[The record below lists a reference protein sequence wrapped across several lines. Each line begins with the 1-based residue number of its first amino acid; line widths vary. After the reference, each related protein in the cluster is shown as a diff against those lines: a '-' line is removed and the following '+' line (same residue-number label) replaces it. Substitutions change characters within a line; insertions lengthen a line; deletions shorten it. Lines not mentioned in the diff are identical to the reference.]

1 MNAELAI
8 LAGGLA
14 TRLGERARTVPKSLV
29 SVHGRPF
36 IAWQLERIRDS
47 GFASVVLC
55 VGHLAEQIEAV
66 VGDGSAFGV
75 RVEYSHDGG
84 HLLGTGGALL
94 NALPRLAPCFVVT
107 YGDSYLPFDYRAP
120 LRDLLL
126 HPEAEGCLAVHPNK
140 NRWDS
145 SNTRVAGDHV
155 LEYRKNGEGFDYI
168 DYGALALRGAVL
180 AAEPAGAFGLDR
192 VQTKLAARGTLRAF
206 IASERF
212 YEIGSEVGFSDF
224 EAYLS
229 SVRAAY

>member
-29 SVHGRPF
+29 SVQGRPF
-36 IAWQLERIRDS
+36 IAWQLERVRDS

-55 VGHLAEQIEAV
+55 VGHLAAQIEDV

-75 RVEYSHDGG
+75 HVEYSHDGG
-84 HLLGTGGALL
+84 HPLGTGGALL
-94 NALPRLAPCFVVT
+94 KALPRLAECFLVT

-126 HPEAEGCLAVHPNK
+126 HPEAEGCLAVYPNE

-145 SNTRVAGDHV
+145 SNTRVAGDRV
-155 LEYRKNGEGFDYI
+155 VEYRKHGDGFDHI
-168 DYGALALRGAVL
+168 DYGALALRSSAL
-180 AAEPAGAFGLDR
+180 TPAPGAFGLDT
-192 VQTKLAARGTLRAF
+192 VQSALAQRGTLRAF
-206 IASERF
+206 IATERF
-212 YEIGSEVGFSDF
+212 YEIGSAAGIRDF
-224 EAYLS
+224 EAYLAS
-229 SVRAAY
+229 TRAAY